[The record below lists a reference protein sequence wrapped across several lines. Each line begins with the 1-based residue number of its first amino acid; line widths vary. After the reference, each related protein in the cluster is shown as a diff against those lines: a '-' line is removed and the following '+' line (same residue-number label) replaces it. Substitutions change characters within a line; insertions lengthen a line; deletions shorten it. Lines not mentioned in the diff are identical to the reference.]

1 MITHL
6 FGNLVT
12 PLVLAGKDPLSHNYD
27 YPILSLPN
35 GWMLFSN
42 HLLMMLVVTLFML
55 IMMPRVGRAVSTGK
69 TGTSHDYVTKGTFN
83 HMIEVVCV
91 YFRDQVCKP
100 VLGANT
106 DKFMPFVWTLFFFIL
121 LNNLLGLVPLLDLSS
136 LVVGSIQESTLAAQ
150 ASPADPS
157 DHQLLGE
164 AQSADSHDA
173 ATHEPQ
179 AAHEDAHASAT
190 HAADEHDSAHASS
203 GLVWFRTPEGHSHF
217 HGIGGTA
224 TGNIWVTLALALISI
239 TIIIGS
245 GIKSLGVGGFF
256 HHLTLGAPPLLWPLT
271 VLLEIIGLIAKPF
284 ALTVRL
290 FANMTAGHVMLAVI
304 LGFCTMAWNGLG
316 PVGGTLISIPSV
328 LAGAALGLLETL
340 VAFIQA
346 YIFTFLTVMFISMFQ
361 HHDHDHD
368 HGHDHDHAHDHAHHG
383 HGGMQPA
390 VAH

>member
-55 IMMPRVGRAVSTGK
+55 IMMPRVGRSVATGK

-91 YFRDQVCKP
+91 YFRDQVCRP

-106 DKFMPFVWTLFFFIL
+106 DKFLPFVWTLFFFIL

-136 LVVGSIQESTLAAQ
+136 LVVGSIQESTLAAE
-150 ASPADPS
+150 ASPADS
-157 DHQLLGE
+157 SGHQVLG
-164 AQSADSHDA
+164 AGQSAPSHDA

-179 AAHEDAHASAT
+179 AGHEDE
-190 HAADEHDSAHASS
+190 HAAAAHDAAGHDSAHASS

-239 TIIIGS
+239 SIIIGS
-245 GIKSLGVGGFF
+245 GIQSLGLGGFF
-256 HHLTLGAPPLLWPLT
+256 HHLTLGAPPLLWLLT
-271 VLLEIIGLIAKPF
+271 IFLEIIGLVAKPF

-346 YIFTFLTVMFISMFQ
+346 YIFTFLTVMFIGMFQ

-368 HGHDHDHAHDHAHHG
+368 HAHAHAHDHGHTDHS

-390 VAH
+390 GAH